1 MTENAPNQ
9 TGKNYFLAFCQLL
22 KSRAIFQEKD
32 GFQKHFT
39 SLTHLHWLLSILYQI
54 PDYKNSSVLYP
65 EHTGIALINASCCK
79 WLFLRHITL
88 ECRFMIPK
96 SDFEKQLSFRM
107 QTEQNPDWPLA
118 AAQTQKRLWSERGK
132 KHHKYKRRSKIL
144 TCMSMCM
151 RIY

>member
-88 ECRFMIPK
+88 EAYNV
-96 SDFEKQLSFRM
+96 D
-107 QTEQNPDWPLA
+107 
-118 AAQTQKRLWSERGK
+118 LWSQNLILRNNYHSECRQNKTLTDHWLQHRLKNAYKVREERNITNT
-132 KHHKYKRRSKIL
+132 RDVPRS
-144 TCMSMCM
+144 
-151 RIY
+151 